1 MPSPRIMV
9 CGAFSSLMSGKA
21 GGGYSF
27 ADHVRSRYLRVMALL
42 EENGF
47 VVLSAHRADQ
57 FGEAEWIAD
66 FMERDLAW
74 VEDCDVQLVMLPADE
89 RGEAYRTDG
98 TMIEMGYALARGKP
112 LIVLADDPDSEQNS
126 FFLRSFVSRKSSKVV
141 AWSGDFEDTLIEALR
156 AQNASLVGTRNREQR
171 TDVDQMIEDLK
182 REEEPHKVHVAGLD
196 IVVLPGVLSPRLS
209 HAPDALMARW
219 NIPNSARVLDI
230 GCGSG
235 VLGLAALT
243 QGASQIVALDIN
255 EAAVKTAQLNL
266 KNLGLSNRGEARHSD
281 AYSALKR
288 GEVFDVIIFAAPYW
302 DREAHDD
309 LEKSC
314 FDSDYI
320 FFGKAV
326 GEAHRWLTPDGS
338 MYIIFSDQGDLNKAL
353 KLINE
358 SQMMIENTHLMRPTQ
373 QGGHIRIIWELKR
386 RDASQKR
393 LLGIDFSRPRPLAG

>member
-1 MPSPRIMV
+1 MTSAPRIMV

-27 ADHVRSRYLRVMALL
+27 ADDVRKRYLRVLALL

-47 VVLSAHRADQ
+47 EVLSAHRADQ
-57 FGEAEWIAD
+57 FGEADWIAD

-74 VEDCDVQLVMLPADE
+74 VENCDVQLVMLPADAH
-89 RGEAYRTDG
+89 GEAYRTDG

-112 LIVLADDPDSEQNS
+112 LIVLADDPDNERNS
-126 FFLRSFVSRKSSKVV
+126 FFLRSFVSRKSDKIVT
-141 AWSGDFEDTLIEALR
+141 WSGDFEDKLVEALQ
-156 AQNASLVGTRNREQR
+156 AHCPSLGGSRNREQR

-182 REEEPHKVHVAGLD
+182 RETEPHEVYIAGLNLT
-196 IVVLPGVLSPRLS
+196 VLPRVLSPRLS

-219 NIPNSARVLDI
+219 HIPNGSRVLDL

-243 QGASQIVALDIN
+243 QGASQLVALDIN

-266 KNLGLSNRGEARHSD
+266 NNLGFSDRGEARHSD
-281 AYSALKR
+281 AFSALKR
-288 GEVFDVIIFAAPYW
+288 GEAFDVIIFAAPYW

-326 GEAHRWLTPDGS
+326 GEAHRWLTDDGS

-353 KLINE
+353 KLIDE
-358 SQMMIENTHLMRPTQ
+358 GQMKIEVTHLIRPTQ

-386 RDASQKR
+386 RDAS
-393 LLGIDFSRPRPLAG
+393 